1 MAKFR
6 LLVTTAI
13 AATLSAGVAAHAGL
27 ITSETTIAAAVPVP
41 EPADLKP
48 LTPADVIEQRGVQP
62 STAAPAAT
70 PDQKAVDAI
79 PVPTDPVAVKIK
91 ELLDARADRMFVAKK
106 DFVAAQAFYAARN
119 YAPVWTKDG
128 AATDRARAAITYL
141 GTVESEGL
149 DSADYRAPSFKTA
162 TSPDQAAEA
171 DLRMSAT
178 LLAYA
183 HHAQNGRI
191 NPNRVVK
198 EVAYNAEMLDPAD
211 ALAKISDAKDIAKTL
226 AEFNPQHPQYQKLKA
241 MLADLRGGSVA
252 GQIQIGKGSALKLAK
267 ADVHDARVP
276 DLRERLGL
284 PAKSDDIYDRELAD
298 EISAFQKTHGLRAN
312 GELTAATVDALNG
325 VRRDHSREIE
335 IVVANME
342 RWRWLSH
349 DLGKA
354 FSMLNIPDYTLKVYR
369 DQQVLWQTRVVVG
382 QPAKPTPLL
391 TETMKFVTINP
402 TWHVP
407 PSIVHNEY
415 LPALARDPGVLA
427 RYGLRVSY
435 SGGSVSITQP
445 PGDHNAL
452 GRIRFNFPNKFLVYQ
467 HDTPDKNLFALSRRA
482 FSHGC
487 QRVQDPVKYAEV
499 MTSLGAAEPYSQER
513 IRRMIAAGSE
523 TDIKFVNPIPV
534 HITYQTAFVDD
545 AGHLQFRDDVYGED
559 ARLIAALKG
568 DHGGI
573 VDIPMVRAQ
582 PATTVASSSSKK
594 SNRAATSTASTTDT
608 TSSAPAPTV
617 PAAASSSETASV
629 PAATNSTEAAG
640 SSAAAS
646 TSADANSSTTASN
659 ATTPAKKPKRAR
671 TGTAQ
676 AYAGSPSL
684 FQMFFGGGGRQAPPS
699 YVPGRGYY
707 YR

>member
-27 ITSETTIAAAVPVP
+27 ITSETIAAAVPVP
-41 EPADLKP
+41 DPADVKP
-48 LTPADVIEQRGVQP
+48 LTPADVIEQRGVRP
-62 STAAPAAT
+62 DTVAPAST

-79 PVPTDPVAVKIK
+79 PVPTDPVAAKIK

-119 YAPVWTKDG
+119 YAPVWSNDG
-128 AATDRARAAITYL
+128 AATDRARAAIAYL

-149 DSADYRAPSFKTA
+149 DPADYRAPSFKTA

-171 DLRMSAT
+171 DLRTSAT
-178 LLAYA
+178 LLTYA

-191 NPNRVVK
+191 NPHHVVR

-211 ALAKISDAKDIAKTL
+211 ALAKISDSKDIAKTL
-226 AEFNPQHPQYQKLKA
+226 AEFNPQHPQYQRLKA
-241 MLADLRGGSVA
+241 MLAELRGGKVA
-252 GQIQIGKGSALKLAK
+252 GQIQVGKGPVLKLAK
-267 ADVHDARVP
+267 SDVHDARVP
-276 DLRERLGL
+276 DLRQRLGL
-284 PAKSDDIYDRELAD
+284 QAKSDDTYDRELAD
-298 EISAFQKTHGLRAN
+298 EVSAFQKEHGLRAN
-312 GELTAATVDALNG
+312 GELTAATVDAMNG

-335 IVVANME
+335 IVTANME

-391 TETMKFVTINP
+391 TETMKYITINP

-435 SGGSVSITQP
+435 SGGQVSITQP

-452 GRIRFNFPNKFLVYQ
+452 GRIRFNFPNQFLVYQ
-467 HDTPDKNLFALSRRA
+467 HDTPDKNLFALTR
-482 FSHGC
+482 
-487 QRVQDPVKYAEV
+487 
-499 MTSLGAAEPYSQER
+499 
-513 IRRMIAAGSE
+513 
-523 TDIKFVNPIPV
+523 
-534 HITYQTAFVDD
+534 
-545 AGHLQFRDDVYGED
+545 
-559 ARLIAALKG
+559 
-568 DHGGI
+568 
-573 VDIPMVRAQ
+573 
-582 PATTVASSSSKK
+582 
-594 SNRAATSTASTTDT
+594 
-608 TSSAPAPTV
+608 
-617 PAAASSSETASV
+617 
-629 PAATNSTEAAG
+629 
-640 SSAAAS
+640 
-646 TSADANSSTTASN
+646 
-659 ATTPAKKPKRAR
+659 
-671 TGTAQ
+671 
-676 AYAGSPSL
+676 
-684 FQMFFGGGGRQAPPS
+684 
-699 YVPGRGYY
+699 
-707 YR
+707 

>member
-13 AATLSAGVAAHAGL
+13 AATLTAGVAAHAGL
-27 ITSETTIAAAVPVP
+27 ITSETIAAAVPVP
-41 EPADLKP
+41 EPADVKP
-48 LTPADVIEQRGVQP
+48 LTPADVIEQRGVQQD
-62 STAAPAAT
+62 TVAPAGT

-79 PVPTDPVAVKIK
+79 PVPTDPVAIKIK

-106 DFVAAQAFYAARN
+106 DFAAAQAFYAARN
-119 YAPVWTKDG
+119 YAPVWSNDG
-128 AATDRARAAITYL
+128 AATDRARAAIAYL
-141 GTVESEGL
+141 GTVDSEGL
-149 DSADYRAPSFKTA
+149 DPADYRAPSFKTA

-178 LLAYA
+178 LLTYA
-183 HHAQNGRI
+183 HHAQNGRV
-191 NPNRVVK
+191 NPHHVVR

-211 ALAKISDAKDIAKTL
+211 ALAKISDSKDIAKTL

-241 MLADLRGGSVA
+241 MLADLRGGNVA
-252 GQIQIGKGSALKLAK
+252 GQVQVGKGSALKLAK
-267 ADVHDARVP
+267 SDVHDARVP
-276 DLRERLGL
+276 QLRERLGL
-284 PAKSDDIYDRELAD
+284 PAKNDDLYDRELVD
-298 EISAFQKTHGLRAN
+298 EVSAFQKEHGLRAN
-312 GELTAATVDALNG
+312 GELTAATVDAMNG

-335 IVVANME
+335 IVTANME

-391 TETMKFVTINP
+391 TETMKYITINP

-435 SGGSVSITQP
+435 SGGQVSITQP

-452 GRIRFNFPNKFLVYQ
+452 GRIRFNFPNQFLVYQ

-513 IRRMIAAGSE
+513 IRRMISAGSE

-534 HITYQTAFVDD
+534 HITYQTAFVDE
-545 AGHLQFRDDVYGED
+545 AGRLQFRDDVYGED
-559 ARLIAALKG
+559 ARLIAALKSE
-568 DHGGI
+568 HGGI
-573 VDIPMVRAQ
+573 VDIPMVRVQ
-582 PATTVASSSSKK
+582 PSTTVASSSKK
-594 SNRAATSTASTTDT
+594 SGPKTAASAPATSTPA
-608 TSSAPAPTV
+608 APAS
-617 PAAASSSETASV
+617 PAAASSSETASA
-629 PAATNSTEAAG
+629 PAAATSSETAS

-646 TSADANSSTTASN
+646 TSAEASSTAPAPTTTTAS
-659 ATTPAKKPKRAR
+659 TKKPKRAR
-671 TGTAQ
+671 STAQ
-676 AYAGSPSL
+676 AYASSPSL
-684 FQMFFGGGGRQAPPS
+684 FQMFFGGGGRQAPPA
-699 YVPGRGYY
+699 YVPGRY

>member
-62 STAAPAAT
+62 STAAPVTT

-119 YAPVWTKDG
+119 YAPVWSKDG
-128 AATDRARAAITYL
+128 AATDRARAAISYL
-141 GTVESEGL
+141 GTVENEGL
-149 DSADYRAPSFKTA
+149 DPADYRAPSFKTA

-226 AEFNPQHPQYQKLKA
+226 AGFNPQHPQYQKLKA

-267 ADVHDARVP
+267 SDVHDARVP

-284 PAKSDDIYDRELAD
+284 PAKNDDIYDRELAD
-298 EISAFQKTHGLRAN
+298 EISAFQKAHGLRAN

-382 QPAKPTPLL
+382 QTAKPTPLL

-427 RYGLRVSY
+427 RYGLRVNY

-499 MTSLGAAEPYSQER
+499 MTSLGASETYSQER

-559 ARLIAALKG
+559 ARLIAALKSE
-568 DHGGI
+568 HSGI

-594 SNRAATSTASTTDT
+594 SNRAATSTASTSDT
-608 TSSAPAPTV
+608 ASSAPAPTA
-617 PAAASSSETASV
+617 PAAASSSETASA
-629 PAATNSTEAAG
+629 PAAATSTEAAS
-640 SSAAAS
+640 SSAAAG
-646 TSADANSSTTASN
+646 TSADANSSATASS
-659 ATTPAKKPKRAR
+659 APTPAKKTKRAR
-671 TGTAQ
+671 TTAQ

-707 YR
+707 R

>member
-27 ITSETTIAAAVPVP
+27 ITSETIAAAVPVP
-41 EPADLKP
+41 EPADVKP
-48 LTPADVIEQRGVQP
+48 LTPADVIEQRGVEQD
-62 STAAPAAT
+62 TVAPVST

-79 PVPTDPVAVKIK
+79 PVPTDPTAAKIK

-119 YAPVWTKDG
+119 YAPVWSKDG
-128 AATDRARAAITYL
+128 AATDRARAAIAYL
-141 GTVESEGL
+141 GTVDREGL
-149 DSADYRAPSFKTA
+149 DPADYRAPSFKTA
-162 TSPDQAAEA
+162 TNPDQAAEA

-178 LLAYA
+178 LLTYA

-191 NPNRVVK
+191 NPNRVVR

-211 ALAKISDAKDIAKTL
+211 ALAKISDAKDVAGTL
-226 AEFNPQHPQYQKLKA
+226 AEFNPQHPQYQRLKA
-241 MLADLRGGSVA
+241 MLADLRGGNVA
-252 GQIQIGKGSALKLAK
+252 GQIQIGKGSVLKVAK
-267 ADVHDARVP
+267 SEVHDARVRQ
-276 DLRERLGL
+276 LRERLGL
-284 PAKSDDIYDRELAD
+284 PARNDDLYDRELAD
-298 EISAFQKTHGLRAN
+298 EVSAFQKEHGLRAN
-312 GELTAATVDALNG
+312 GELTAATVDAMNG

-391 TETMKFVTINP
+391 TETMKYITINP

-435 SGGSVSITQP
+435 SGGQVSITQP

-467 HDTPDKNLFALSRRA
+467 HDTPDKNLFALTRRA

-513 IRRMIAAGSE
+513 IRRMISAGSE

-545 AGHLQFRDDVYGED
+545 AGRLQFRDDVYGED
-559 ARLIAALKG
+559 ARLIAALKSE
-568 DHGGI
+568 HGGI

-582 PATTVASSSSKK
+582 PSTTVASSSSKK
-594 SNRAATSTASTTDT
+594 SSPSTAATTAATSSPA
-608 TSSAPAPTV
+608 APTS
-617 PAAASSSETASV
+617 PAAASSSETASA
-629 PAATNSTEAAG
+629 PAAATSSETAS
-640 SSAAAS
+640 SSAATSAEASSTSPAPSSTAAS
-646 TSADANSSTTASN
+646 T
-659 ATTPAKKPKRAR
+659 KKTKRAR

-676 AYAGSPSL
+676 AYASSPSL
-684 FQMFFGGGGRQAPPS
+684 FQMFFGGGGRQAPPA

>member
-27 ITSETTIAAAVPVP
+27 ITSDTIAAAVPVP
-41 EPADLKP
+41 EPADIKP
-48 LTPADVIEQRGVQP
+48 LTPADVIEQRGVQQD
-62 STAAPAAT
+62 TIAPAST

-79 PVPTDPVAVKIK
+79 PVPTDPVALKIK
-91 ELLDARADRMFVAKK
+91 ELLDARADRMFAAKK
-106 DFVAAQAFYAARN
+106 DFAAAQAFYVAHN
-119 YAPVWTKDG
+119 YAPVWSKDG
-128 AATDRARAAITYL
+128 AATDGARAAIAYL
-141 GTVESEGL
+141 GTVDREGL
-149 DSADYRAPSFKTA
+149 DPADYRAPSFKTV

-171 DLRMSAT
+171 DLRMTAT
-178 LLAYA
+178 LLTYA
-183 HHAQNGRI
+183 HHAQNGRV
-191 NPNRVVK
+191 NPNHVVR

-211 ALAKISDAKDIAKTL
+211 ALGKIADAKDIAKTL
-226 AEFNPQHPQYQKLKA
+226 AEFNPQHPQYQRLKA
-241 MLADLRGGSVA
+241 MRAELRGGNVA
-252 GQIQIGKGSALKLAK
+252 GQTQIGKGSVLKLSK
-267 ADVHDARVP
+267 SDVHDARVP
-276 DLRERLGL
+276 ELRERLGL
-284 PAKSDDIYDRELAD
+284 PAKNDDIYDRELAG
-298 EISAFQKTHGLRAN
+298 EVSAFQKEHGLRAN
-312 GELTAATVDALNG
+312 GELTAATVDAMNG

-349 DLGKA
+349 DLGQA

-391 TETMKFVTINP
+391 TETMKFITINP

-435 SGGSVSITQP
+435 SGGSVSISQP

-452 GRIRFNFPNKFLVYQ
+452 GRIRFNFPNRFLVYQ
-467 HDTPDKNLFALSRRA
+467 HDTPDKNLFALTRRA

-523 TDIKFVNPIPV
+523 TDIKFTNPIPV
-534 HITYQTAFVDD
+534 HITYQTAFVDE

-559 ARLIAALKG
+559 ARLIAALKSE
-568 DHGGI
+568 HGGI
-573 VDIPMVRAQ
+573 VDIPMVRVQ
-582 PATTVASSSSKK
+582 PSSTVASSSSKK
-594 SNRAATSTASTTDT
+594 SKPTTTTSVAATSSPAV
-608 TSSAPAPTV
+608 TSS
-617 PAAASSSETASV
+617 SV
-629 PAATNSTEAAG
+629 PTG
-640 SSAAAS
+640 SSAAATS
-646 TSADANSSTTASN
+646 PEPTSSPATTSASAEATSSSTPSTTAS
-659 ATTPAKKPKRAR
+659 TKRTRRAR

-676 AYAGSPSL
+676 AYASSPSF
-684 FQMFFGGGGRQAPPS
+684 FQMFFGGGGRQAPPA

-707 YR
+707 R

>member
-13 AATLSAGVAAHAGL
+13 AATLTAGVAAHAGL
-27 ITSETTIAAAVPVP
+27 ITSETIAAAVPVP
-41 EPADLKP
+41 EPADVKP
-48 LTPADVIEQRGVQP
+48 LTPADVIEQRGVQQD
-62 STAAPAAT
+62 TIAPAST

-119 YAPVWTKDG
+119 YAPLWSNDG
-128 AATDRARAAITYL
+128 AATDRTRAAIAYL
-141 GTVESEGL
+141 GTVASEGL
-149 DSADYRAPSFKTA
+149 DPADYRAPSFKTA

-178 LLAYA
+178 LLTYA

-191 NPNRVVK
+191 NPHHVVR

-211 ALAKISDAKDIAKTL
+211 ALAKISDSKDIAKTL

-241 MLADLRGGSVA
+241 MLADLRGGNVA
-252 GQIQIGKGSALKLAK
+252 GQIQVGKGSVLKLAK
-267 ADVHDARVP
+267 SDVHDARVP
-276 DLRERLGL
+276 QLRERLGL
-284 PAKSDDIYDRELAD
+284 PAKSDDLYDRELAD
-298 EISAFQKTHGLRAN
+298 EVSAFQKEHGLRAN
-312 GELTAATVDALNG
+312 GELTAATVDAMNG

-335 IVVANME
+335 IVTANME

-391 TETMKFVTINP
+391 TETMKYITINP

-435 SGGSVSITQP
+435 SGGQVSITQP

-452 GRIRFNFPNKFLVYQ
+452 GRIRFNFPNQFLVYQ

-513 IRRMIAAGSE
+513 IRRMISAGSE

-534 HITYQTAFVDD
+534 HITYQTAFVDE
-545 AGHLQFRDDVYGED
+545 AGRLQFRDDVYGED
-559 ARLIAALKG
+559 ARLIAALKTE
-568 DHGGI
+568 HGGI
-573 VDIPMVRAQ
+573 VDIPMVRVQ
-582 PATTVASSSSKK
+582 PSTTVASSSKK
-594 SNRAATSTASTTDT
+594 SSPKAAASAAATSTPA
-608 TSSAPAPTV
+608 APAN
-617 PAAASSSETASV
+617 PAATSSSETASA
-629 PAATNSTEAAG
+629 PAAATSSETASSTG
-640 SSAAAS
+640 AAS
-646 TSADANSSTTASN
+646 TSAEAGSTAPAPSTTTAS
-659 ATTPAKKPKRAR
+659 TKKPKRAR
-671 TGTAQ
+671 STAQ
-676 AYAGSPSL
+676 AYASSPSL
-684 FQMFFGGGGRQAPPS
+684 FQMFFGGGGRQAPPA
-699 YVPGRGYY
+699 YVPGRY

>member
-27 ITSETTIAAAVPVP
+27 ITSETVVAAVPVP
-41 EPADLKP
+41 EPADVKP
-48 LTPADVIEQRGVQP
+48 LTPADVVEQRGVQQD
-62 STAAPAAT
+62 TIAPAAT

-79 PVPTDPVAVKIK
+79 PVPTDPVAIKIK
-91 ELLDARADRMFVAKK
+91 DLLDARADRMFAAKK
-106 DFVAAQAFYAARN
+106 DFAAAQAYYTAHN
-119 YAPVWTKDG
+119 YAPVWSKDG
-128 AATDRARAAITYL
+128 AATDSARAAIAYL
-141 GTVESEGL
+141 GTVDREGL
-149 DSADYRAPSFKTA
+149 DPADYRAPSFKTA
-162 TSPDQAAEA
+162 SSPDQAAEA
-171 DLRMSAT
+171 DLRMTAT
-178 LLAYA
+178 LLTYA
-183 HHAQNGRI
+183 HHAQNGRV
-191 NPNRVVK
+191 NPNHVVK

-211 ALAKISDAKDIAKTL
+211 ALAKIAESKDVAKTL
-226 AEFNPQHPQYQKLKA
+226 AEFNPQHPLYQKLKA
-241 MLADLRGGSVA
+241 KLAELRGGNVA
-252 GQIQIGKGSALKLAK
+252 GQVQIGKGPALKFAK
-267 ADVHDARVP
+267 SEVHDARVA

-284 PAKSDDIYDRELAD
+284 PAKNDDVYDRELAD
-298 EISAFQKTHGLRAN
+298 EVSAFQKERGLRAN
-312 GELTAATVDALNG
+312 GELTAATVDAMNG
-325 VRRDHSREIE
+325 VRRDHSREVE

-342 RWRWLSH
+342 RWRWVSH

-391 TETMKFVTINP
+391 TETMKYVTINP

-435 SGGSVSITQP
+435 SGGQVSITQP

-499 MTSLGAAEPYSQER
+499 MTSLGGAEGYSQDR

-534 HITYQTAFVDD
+534 HITYQTAFVDE
-545 AGHLQFRDDVYGED
+545 AGRLEFRDDVYGED
-559 ARLIAALKG
+559 ARLIAALKSE
-568 DHGGI
+568 HGGI
-573 VDIPMVRAQ
+573 VDIPVARVQ
-582 PATTVASSSSKK
+582 PSTTVASSSKK
-594 SNRAATSTASTTDT
+594 NKPAPATTVAAPSSPAQTSTAATAST
-608 TSSAPAPTV
+608 PEAPTSPAAANSTETASA
-617 PAAASSSETASV
+617 PAAASNSAEASSSSEA
-629 PAATNSTEAAG
+629 
-640 SSAAAS
+640 SSAA
-646 TSADANSSTTASN
+646 TASN
-659 ATTPAKKPKRAR
+659 ATPPAKKAKRAR
-671 TGTAQ
+671 TATAQ
-676 AYAGSPSL
+676 AYASSPSL

-707 YR
+707 R

>member
-27 ITSETTIAAAVPVP
+27 ITSETVAAAVPVP
-41 EPADLKP
+41 EPADVKP
-48 LTPADVIEQRGVQP
+48 LTPADVIEQRGLQQD
-62 STAAPAAT
+62 TIAPAAT

-79 PVPTDPVAVKIK
+79 PMPTDPVAIKIK
-91 ELLDARADRMFVAKK
+91 ELLDARADRMFAAKK
-106 DFVAAQAFYAARN
+106 DFAAAQAYYTAHN
-119 YAPVWTKDG
+119 YAPVWSKDG
-128 AATDRARAAITYL
+128 AATDSARAAIAYL
-141 GTVESEGL
+141 GTVDREGL
-149 DSADYRAPSFKTA
+149 DPADYRAPSFKTA
-162 TSPDQAAEA
+162 SSPDQAAEA
-171 DLRMSAT
+171 DLRMTAT
-178 LLAYA
+178 LLTYA
-183 HHAQNGRI
+183 HHAQNGRV
-191 NPNRVVK
+191 NPNHVVK

-211 ALAKISDAKDIAKTL
+211 ALAKIAESKDVAKTL
-226 AEFNPQHPQYQKLKA
+226 AEFNPQHPLYQRLKA
-241 MLADLRGGSVA
+241 KLAELRGGNVA
-252 GQIQIGKGSALKLAK
+252 GQIQISKGPALKLAK
-267 ADVHDARVP
+267 SDVHDARVP

-284 PAKSDDIYDRELAD
+284 PAKNDDVYDRELAD
-298 EISAFQKTHGLRAN
+298 EVSAFQKERGLRAN
-312 GELTAATVDALNG
+312 GELTAATVDAMNG

-342 RWRWLSH
+342 RWRWVSH
-349 DLGKA
+349 DLGQA

-391 TETMKFVTINP
+391 TETMKYITINP

-435 SGGSVSITQP
+435 SGGQVSITQP

-499 MTSLGAAEPYSQER
+499 MTSLGAAEPYSQDR
-513 IRRMIAAGSE
+513 IRRMISAGSE

-534 HITYQTAFVDD
+534 HITYQTAFVDE
-545 AGHLQFRDDVYGED
+545 AGRLEFRDDVYGED
-559 ARLIAALKG
+559 ARLIAALKNE
-568 DHGGI
+568 HGGI
-573 VDIPMVRAQ
+573 VDIPVARVQ
-582 PATTVASSSSKK
+582 PSTTVASSSSKK
-594 SNRAATSTASTTDT
+594 SRPATTTTVAAPSSPPPASSPTVASTPAAPTSPAAATSTETAS
-608 TSSAPAPTV
+608 A
-617 PAAASSSETASV
+617 PAAASSSEAASN
-629 PAATNSTEAAG
+629 TSETS
-640 SSAAAS
+640 SSA
-646 TSADANSSTTASN
+646 TASN
-659 ATTPAKKPKRAR
+659 TTAPAKKKRTR
-671 TGTAQ
+671 TATAQ
-676 AYAGSPSL
+676 AYPSSPSL

-707 YR
+707 R